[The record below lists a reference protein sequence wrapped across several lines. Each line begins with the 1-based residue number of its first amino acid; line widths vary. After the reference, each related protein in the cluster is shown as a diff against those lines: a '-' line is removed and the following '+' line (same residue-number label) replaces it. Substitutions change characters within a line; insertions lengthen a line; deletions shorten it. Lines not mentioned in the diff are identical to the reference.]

1 MAKDASRVPYIAIV
15 ALVVVVAIVV
25 LVLNIRSSSEEAV
38 AGEAISIKTLT
49 TCIDFDGDGY
59 CKESRKLPAG
69 KVGWD
74 DCDDAQPAHWQF
86 INGYRD
92 YDQDGIPNPDAV
104 VEPVCTGEWSG
115 GALIRGGYTAIDPAV
130 QSDNCIFVQNSDQA
144 DADKNGVGDACDRG
158 ASCDIY
164 SRCGT
169 GLTCVDAKGN
179 ICNSVCT
186 GGRCALA
193 TKS

>member
-25 LVLNIRSSSEEAV
+25 LVLNIRSSSEE
-38 AGEAISIKTLT
+38 
-49 TCIDFDGDGY
+49 
-59 CKESRKLPAG
+59 
-69 KVGWD
+69 
-74 DCDDAQPAHWQF
+74 
-86 INGYRD
+86 
-92 YDQDGIPNPDAV
+92 AV